1 MPWLQWLWRRSGDQI
16 DQADK
21 GRLTMD
27 NQGVKEFTQQ
37 VDVDDSL

>member
-1 MPWLQWLWRRSGDQI
+1 MN
-16 DQADK
+16 QADK